1 MERIKIEEIL
11 KNPYLILFLVIWG
24 LFWKGLALWKS
35 SQKRQLLWFV
45 ILLAF
50 NTLGIL
56 EICYVFW
63 LNRWDLDNGRLLKFL
78 EEKFGKGR

>member
-1 MERIKIEEIL
+1 MREML
-11 KNPYLILFLVIWG
+11 KNPYFVLFLMMWS

-35 SQKRQLLWFV
+35 SQKRQLLWFI
-45 ILLAF
+45 ILLVF

-63 LNRWDLDNGRLLKFL
+63 LKRRDLDNGRLLKFL
-78 EEKFGKGR
+78 EEKFGKKA